1 MSQMIDM
8 GILYLLFIDCGIW
21 VLDNTTSN
29 TKQLIDILFKISLD
43 FNWRHLT
50 TAIMKDKY

>member
-1 MSQMIDM
+1 MIDM

-29 TKQLIDILFKISLD
+29 TKQAIDILFKIS
-43 FNWRHLT
+43 
-50 TAIMKDKY
+50 